1 MSDSGESN
9 VTKYETID
17 ERLLNRVIF
26 FTDAVFA
33 IVMTLMILDLRP
45 PTFTTVVGNDE
56 ALQSMVSHFFALIMS
71 FAVIGV
77 FWVAHLATT
86 RRLRHFDWLTAVANL
101 VFMFPVCLIPF
112 ATAWWG
118 RDLNAPFPWG
128 MYCAI
133 MVASSLGNLALV
145 LAVTRDGGRL
155 MGGITGRE
163 RLYRAARATSPGV
176 AFGLGIVLLFMGHL
190 YLSQF
195 SFVLIPVQIVVFG
208 RLLRPK
214 PASLEAAG

>member
-9 VTKYETID
+9 VTKHETID

-33 IVMTLMILDLRP
+33 IVMTLMVLDLRP
-45 PTFTTVVGNDE
+45 PDFANVAGNGP
-56 ALQSMVSHFFALIMS
+56 AVRSMADHLFALVMS
-71 FAVIGV
+71 FTVIAV
-77 FWVAHLATT
+77 FWVAHLETT

-118 RDLNAPFPWG
+118 RDLYAAFPWG

-145 LAVTRDGGRL
+145 LTVTRDGGRL
-155 MGGITGRE
+155 MGGVTGRE
-163 RLYRAARATSPGV
+163 RFYRAARAISPGV
-176 AFGLGIVLLFMGHL
+176 AFGLGIVLLALNQRH
-190 YLSQF
+190 LSQF
-195 SFVLIPVQIVVFG
+195 SFLLIPAQIALFSR
-208 RLLRPK
+208 RLKPK
-214 PASLEAAG
+214 AVAT